1 MVIYNVTTHVEP
13 SVQEDWLLWMRQEL
27 IPQLLSTSGLKE
39 IKIFKVVAG
48 QDQGGVSYAVQR
60 FFESKE
66 KLNHFLKELGP
77 TTRKK
82 SEERYGNRI
91 LHFETELHLMEEY
104 S

>member
-1 MVIYNVTTHVEP
+1 
-13 SVQEDWLLWMRQEL
+13 
-27 IPQLLSTSGLKE
+27 
-39 IKIFKVVAG
+39 
-48 QDQGGVSYAVQR
+48 VSYAVQH